1 MTNERIMLAVDAE
14 IYEKYKKNCDEK
26 GLIISKQI
34 ENFMRN
40 ELKKVEQNDEQEHL

>member
-1 MTNERIMLAVDAE
+1 MANKRITLSVDAE
-14 IYEKYKKNCDEK
+14 IYEEYKKYCDKK

-40 ELKKVEQNDEQEHL
+40 ELKKVEKNGE